1 MMDKF
6 VIRKSRTQECP
17 KKKDPGEKI
26 YKQATLE
33 SLKRVVVIEDIK
45 RWKSML
51 ELSIQTKEN
60 LMVAL
65 EELRKKIPSKE
76 VLRSTKI
83 GHTVNKM
90 RKHPDQ
96 DVATLAKAVYL
107 EWRTFI
113 KDHSNRP
120 SIEVRSDPKTE
131 SLRKNARKLLAETL
145 EMEIGHL
152 LVENI
157 EREAFHLSSR
167 LINVSYRRT
176 VRALVF
182 ALKHKPE
189 TRVQVQRG
197 VLSPS
202 TFVQS
207 HKK

>member
-1 MMDKF
+1 MDKF
-6 VIRKSRTQECP
+6 IIRKPRSESQV
-17 KKKDPGEKI
+17 KKKVSGEKS
-26 YKQATLE
+26 YKQATIE
-33 SLKRVVVIEDIK
+33 SLKRVVVVEDIK

-51 ELSIQTKEN
+51 ELSVQSKEN
-60 LMVAL
+60 LIEAL
-65 EELRKKIPSKE
+65 MELQKKVPSKE
-76 VLRSTKI
+76 VLLATKI

-96 DVATLAKAVYL
+96 DVAALAKDVYTK
-107 EWRTFI
+107 WRTFI
-113 KDHSNRP
+113 KEHSNRP

-131 SLRKNARKLLAETL
+131 GLRQNAQKLISEAL
-145 EMEIGHL
+145 EAEIGHPL
-152 LVENI
+152 AENI

-167 LINVSYRRT
+167 LINAPYRRT

-189 TRVQVQRG
+189 IRTQVQSG
-197 VLSPS
+197 TLSLR

>member
-1 MMDKF
+1 MDSF
-6 VIRKSRTQECP
+6 VIRKPRTEGQP
-17 KKKDPGEKI
+17 TKKDAAEKF
-26 YKQATLE
+26 YKQATIE
-33 SLKRVVVIEDIK
+33 SLKRVVVVEDIK

-51 ELSIQTKEN
+51 ELSVQSKEN
-60 LMVAL
+60 LIEAL

-76 VLRSTKI
+76 VLLSTKI

-96 DVATLAKAVYL
+96 DVAALAKDVYVG
-107 EWRTFI
+107 WRTFF
-113 KDHSNRP
+113 KEHSNRS

-131 SLRKNARKLLAETL
+131 SLRKNAEKLLAEAL
-145 EMEIGHL
+145 KVEIGHPL
-152 LVENI
+152 AENI

-167 LINVSYRRT
+167 LINAPYRRT

-189 TRVQVQRG
+189 TRTQVLSG
-197 VLSPS
+197 VLSPG
-202 TFVQS
+202 TLVQS

>member
-1 MMDKF
+1 MDKF
-6 VIRKSRTQECP
+6 VIRKPRTQACL
-17 KKKDPGEKI
+17 KKKDPREKI

-33 SLKRVVVIEDIK
+33 SLKRVVVVEDIK

-51 ELSIQTKEN
+51 ELPVQTKEN
-60 LMVAL
+60 LIVAL

-96 DVATLAKAVYL
+96 EVATLAKAVYT

-113 KDHSNRP
+113 KDHSNKP

-131 SLRKNARKLLAETL
+131 SLRKNAQKLLAEAL
-145 EMEIGHL
+145 QMEIGHL

-167 LINVSYRRT
+167 LINVPYRRT
-176 VRALVF
+176 MRALVF

-189 TRVQVQRG
+189 TRAQVQNG

>member
-1 MMDKF
+1 MG
-6 VIRKSRTQECP
+6 V
-17 KKKDPGEKI
+17 
-26 YKQATLE
+26 
-33 SLKRVVVIEDIK
+33 KRVVVVEDIN

-51 ELSIQTKEN
+51 ELSVQTKEN
-60 LMVAL
+60 LIVAL

-96 DVATLAKAVYL
+96 DVATLAKAVYT

-120 SIEVRSDPKTE
+120 SIEVRSSPKTE
-131 SLRKNARKLLAETL
+131 SLRKSAQKLLAEAL
-145 EMEIGHL
+145 QMEIGHP

-167 LINVSYRRT
+167 LINVPYRKT
-176 VRALVF
+176 MRALVF

-189 TRVQVQRG
+189 TRAQVQNG
-197 VLSPS
+197 MLSPS